1 MAEKPAA
8 SAGPAHPAEHHD
20 RAMDDELGPVSSFVS
35 AREHERL
42 LTEVRTLANQIDCMR
57 RDIAVLGADEALKSH
72 VSVATDE
79 LDAVIVDTAQA
90 TETILDVC
98 ETLDS
103 INLPEARDQ
112 VSAATARIYEAC
124 SFQDITGQRVCKVV
138 LTLKSIETRIAE
150 ILDDFC
156 GGASRTV
163 DPDSLPGGAGELLS
177 GPQPPGRAMNQCA
190 VDALLDDLT

>member
-1 MAEKPAA
+1 MADKSTAGGGTTRAA
-8 SAGPAHPAEHHD
+8 EFCQHAA
-20 RAMDDELGPVSSFVS
+20 DDESQPNLSFVS
-35 AREHERL
+35 AREHQRL

-103 INLPEARDQ
+103 IKMPESRDQ
-112 VSAATARIYEAC
+112 IAAATARIYEAC

-150 ILDDFC
+150 ILEDFC
-156 GGASRTV
+156 GSSTRATG
-163 DPDSLPGGAGELLS
+163 PDITPDTGRGLLS
-177 GPQPPGRAMNQCA
+177 GPQPPGLAMDQCA
-190 VDALLDDLT
+190 VDALLDNLE